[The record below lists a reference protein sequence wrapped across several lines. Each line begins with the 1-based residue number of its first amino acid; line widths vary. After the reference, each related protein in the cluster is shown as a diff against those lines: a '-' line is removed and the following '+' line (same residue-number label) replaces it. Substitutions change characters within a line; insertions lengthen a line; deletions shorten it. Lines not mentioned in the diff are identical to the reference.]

1 MRSKLFVPGSR
12 PELFAKALAGDADAL
27 SFDLEDSVQPDR
39 KHEARVAVA
48 AFLAQRTADAGKRMV
63 VRINAWDTPHF
74 GADLDAV
81 ALPALDLVD
90 LPKAESP
97 RAIQAT
103 ALRLDEIERAR
114 GIARPIGILVNI
126 ETPEALARA
135 AELAGAHPRV
145 AGLQVGLGDLF
156 EDLGVDRRDTAA
168 VHHVLLAIRLAAGRA
183 GVWACDGAYADI
195 ADRAG
200 YVAEAHM
207 ARRLGYVGK
216 SCIHPS
222 QVAAANEAFR
232 PTDEEIRHAARV
244 LQAEQEAA
252 RAGLGAFTVDGRM
265 VDAPFIR
272 RALAIME
279 AARRL
284 GLAG

>member
-12 PELFAKALAGDADAL
+12 PELFSKALAGEADAL
-27 SFDLEDSVQPDR
+27 SFDLEDSVQDTR
-39 KHEARVAVA
+39 KHEARAAVA
-48 AFLAQRTADAGKRMV
+48 AFLASRPAEPGKVMV
-63 VRINAWDTPHF
+63 VRVNGPDSPHF
-74 GADLDAV
+74 EADLDAV
-81 ALPALDLVD
+81 ALPALDLLN
-90 LPKAESP
+90 LPKAETP
-97 RAIQAT
+97 HAVQA
-103 ALRLDEIERAR
+103 AARRLDELERQR
-114 GIARPIGILVNI
+114 GTTRPIGLLVNI

-135 AELAGAHPRV
+135 AELARAHPRV

-195 ADRAG
+195 ADRDG
-200 YVAEAHM
+200 YLAEAHM

-232 PTDEEIRHAARV
+232 PGDEEIRHAARV
-244 LQAEQEAA
+244 LQAEQEAE

-272 RALAIME
+272 RARAIM
-279 AARRL
+279 ATARRL
-284 GLAG
+284 GLTA